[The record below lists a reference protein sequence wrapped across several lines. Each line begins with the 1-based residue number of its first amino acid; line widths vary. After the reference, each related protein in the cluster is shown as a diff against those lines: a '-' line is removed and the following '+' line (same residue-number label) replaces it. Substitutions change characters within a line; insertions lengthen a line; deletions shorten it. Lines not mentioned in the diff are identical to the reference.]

1 VRQASTVTKHT
12 GVLHAKEVNIKT
24 SKARHNANVAK
35 SLKKQIPTGLLVKTH
50 LGARVFLDVSTCTM
64 NLQTIEKNGDA
75 KHVQREQI
83 VKAGVFLVHVGQ
95 Q

>member
-1 VRQASTVTKHT
+1 
-12 GVLHAKEVNIKT
+12 
-24 SKARHNANVAK
+24 
-35 SLKKQIPTGLLVKTH
+35 
-50 LGARVFLDVSTCTM
+50 M